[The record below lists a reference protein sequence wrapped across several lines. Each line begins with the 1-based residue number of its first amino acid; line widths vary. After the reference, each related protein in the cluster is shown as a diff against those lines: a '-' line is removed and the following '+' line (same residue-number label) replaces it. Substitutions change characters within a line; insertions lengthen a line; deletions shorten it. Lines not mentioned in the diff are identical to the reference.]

1 MLWAIPEVRLGHV
14 DGNRLARK
22 RRLHRASMIDQGNA
36 KISGKEIAGA
46 RGQDGERDLRVSQNL
61 CRSANSAITAQ
72 HDQHIRTRC
81 NGTPDGLITPVG
93 GFRRK
98 PASVCPPEFL
108 FFRPQ
113 VSPIRLD
120 ESSVG
125 LINDGRLQRVRG
137 NA

>member
-1 MLWAIPEVRLGHV
+1 
-14 DGNRLARK
+14 
-22 RRLHRASMIDQGNA
+22 MIDQGNA
-36 KISGKEIAGA
+36 QISGKEIARA
-46 RGQDGERDLRVSQNL
+46 RGQDGERDGRVSQNL

-81 NGTPDGLITPVG
+81 NGTSDGLVTPIG
-93 GFRRK
+93 GIRRK

-108 FFRPQ
+108 LFGSQ

-125 LINDGRLQRVRG
+125 FVYDGRLQRVRG